1 MNWTTIKERLKSKVV
16 WTAVIAQALLI
27 ITCFNADIAAEIK
40 AVAIPVLEILSL
52 FGVLN
57 NPSDAENF

>member
-16 WTAVIAQALLI
+16 WAAVIAQVLLI
-27 ITCFNADIAAEIK
+27 ITCFNADLAAEIK

-52 FGVLN
+52 FGFLN
-57 NPSDAENF
+57 NPAEHDSF

>member
-1 MNWTTIKERLKSKVV
+1 M
-16 WTAVIAQALLI
+16 IAQLLLI
-27 ITCFNADIAAEIK
+27 ITGFNADIWDEIK